1 MFQRLL
7 RLILK
12 ELQVTLG
19 DKKARLLLIVPV
31 IMQTLI
37 FPYAATL
44 EVRHAVIAVLD
55 ADGSAA
61 STDLIQRLDR
71 TDAFDRVIPVHD
83 DATLQ
88 AVLDR
93 QEALLALRIP
103 PDYARTRLQGRTATL
118 QVLLDGRRSNSAQI
132 AAGYLTQI
140 LQDQLQEVRQKGGT
154 PSGGA
159 TVALRHLYNPNLDFT
174 WHVLPSLVAII
185 TTIGCLMVTAL
196 SVAREREEGTFDQLL
211 VSPLTP
217 GYLMAGKA
225 VPGVLI
231 AVFQG
236 SFIALAAVFGYG
248 LPFTGSILVF
258 LAGILAYGL
267 ALAGVGLFISSVSA
281 TQQQA
286 FLGVF
291 AFMAPAVMLSGY
303 VAPIENM
310 PAFFQLIARINPLSY
325 FIPILKGTFL
335 KHYGWPQA
343 LPLLW
348 PLLAIAVGTLGTAWA
363 VFRRQGG

>member
-1 MFQRLL
+1 MFKRLL
-7 RLILK
+7 HLIIK
-12 ELQVTLG
+12 ELQATVG
-19 DKKARLLLIVPV
+19 DKKARMMLVGPV
-31 IMQTLI
+31 FLQILI
-37 FPYAATL
+37 FPWAATL
-44 EVRHAVIAVLD
+44 EVKNSTLAIYSQD
-55 ADGSAA
+55 SGQSSAE
-61 STDLIQRLDR
+61 LLQRLSR
-71 TDAFDRVIPVHD
+71 TPAFSTVTLVHSDQALADALDSQSALVGLRLPADFSRN
-83 DATLQ
+83 LQ
-88 AVLDR
+88 A
-93 QEALLALRIP
+93 
-103 PDYARTRLQGRTATL
+103 GRPAQV
-118 QVLLDGRRSNSAQI
+118 QVLIDGRRSNSGQI
-132 AAGYLTQI
+132 ASGYITQV
-140 LQDQLQEVRQKGGT
+140 LQAIRSPQAARPTSVVTIRNLF
-154 PSGGA
+154 
-159 TVALRHLYNPNLDFT
+159 NPNLDFK
-174 WHVLPSLVAII
+174 WHVIPSLVAII

-248 LPFTGSILVF
+248 LPFTGSIPVF

-267 ALAGVGLFISSVSA
+267 ALAGIGLFISSVSA

-310 PAFFQLIARINPLSY
+310 PVFFQGVARVNPLSY

-335 KHYGWPQA
+335 KHYGWPEA

-348 PLLAIAVGTLGTAWA
+348 PLLAIAVGTLGTAWV
-363 VFRRQGG
+363 VFRRQGA